1 MTTAAP
7 VSAPPASTRPA
18 LLGNPLR
25 LLIDGLW
32 VDGSAEPLQIMDP
45 STGARLVESAA
56 ASSGDVDRAVAAARR
71 ALESGPWGAMPA
83 SERARL
89 LQRLADGMEENAE
102 ELAVLESLNC
112 GKPISV
118 TRSFE
123 IPSAIETF
131 RYNAGWATKL
141 NGETRDVS
149 LPGTWH
155 AFTLRQAVGVVG
167 LIVPW
172 NAPLAITASKM
183 AAALAA
189 GCTVVL
195 KPAELT
201 PLTAVRLAE
210 LALEAGFPPGVVNVV
225 QGLGPEAGQRLA
237 DHPDVDK
244 ISFTG
249 STAVGKRLLASCA
262 GNLKRVSLEL
272 GGKSP
277 VVIYPDAD
285 LDRAIPGAA
294 MGIFGNTGQIC
305 AAGSR
310 LYVHEA
316 IADEVIAGIAA
327 VAENLVLGPGL
338 AAGTQLGP
346 VISEVQRR
354 RVLEYV
360 DSGRAEGA
368 EVVTGGAGVAG
379 DGFFVQPTV
388 LRHTTAQMRVVR
400 EEIFGPVLSA
410 ATFTDEESIAGVV
423 ARANDTDYGLSSTIW
438 TRDISR
444 ALRFA
449 RGVKAGNV
457 RVNASAGMDP
467 NMPFGGFKQ
476 SGWGK
481 ENGRE
486 GVEAYTETKSVAIN
500 IG

>member
-1 MTTAAP
+1 MTTTP
-7 VSAPPASTRPA
+7 LTRPA
-18 LLGNPLR
+18 DASRPVLLDRPLR
-25 LLIDGLW
+25 LLIGGEW
-32 VDGSAEPLQIMDP
+32 AEGTAEPLEILDP
-45 STGARLVESAA
+45 STGRRLAESASASA
-56 ASSGDVDRAVAAARR
+56 ADVDRAVASARR
-71 ALESGPWGAMPA
+71 AFDAGPWATMAP
-83 SERARL
+83 SQRARL
-89 LQRLADGMEENAE
+89 LVRLADAMEDNLED
-102 ELAVLESLNC
+102 LAVLESLNC
-112 GKPISV
+112 GKPIGV
-118 TRSFE
+118 TRNFE
-123 IPSAIETF
+123 IPGAIEAF

-155 AFTLRQAVGVVG
+155 AFTLRQAIGVVG

-201 PLTAVRLAE
+201 PLTAVRLGE
-210 LALEAGFPPGVVNVV
+210 LVLEAGFPPGVVNVV
-225 QGLGPEAGQRLA
+225 QGLGPVAGQRLA

-277 VVIYPDAD
+277 VVVYPDAD
-285 LDRAIPGAA
+285 LERAIPGAA

-310 LYVHEA
+310 LYVHDA
-316 IADEVIAGIAA
+316 VADEVVAGIAA
-327 VAENLVLGPGL
+327 MAEKLVVGPGMG
-338 AAGTQLGP
+338 AGTQLGP
-346 VISEVQRR
+346 VISEVQRQR
-354 RVLEYV
+354 ILDYV
-360 DSGRAEGA
+360 ASGREEGA
-368 EVVTGGAGVAG
+368 DVVTGGAGMDG

-388 LRHTTAQMRVVR
+388 LRHTTARMRVVR
-400 EEIFGPVLSA
+400 EEVFGPVLSVS
-410 ATFTDEESIAGVV
+410 TFGDQDSVSDV
-423 ARANDTDYGLSSTIW
+423 LARANDTDYGLSSTIW

-449 RGVKAGNV
+449 RGIKAGNV
-457 RVNASAGMDP
+457 RVNASAGMDA

-486 GVEAYTETKSVAIN
+486 GVEAYTETKSVAVN